1 VPLGDG
7 ADDDGPAVGTGV
19 VVGSGLGVG
28 VVSSGLE
35 DVDVLGS
42 GLLAGSELEAGV
54 SSFAS
59 VFGSGFAGSVP
70 ASRWLTWVTVVPSP
84 PDNA

>member
-7 ADDDGPAVGTGV
+7 ADDDGPAVGAEV
-19 VVGSGLGVG
+19 VVDSGLGVG

-42 GLLAGSELEAGV
+42 GLRVGSELEAGALSLALV
-54 SSFAS
+54 S
-59 VFGSGFAGSVP
+59 GSGFAGSVP
-70 ASRWLTWVTVVPSP
+70 ASR
-84 PDNA
+84 